1 MGARVRAQGKR
12 DELPPG
18 LSKTSGCRKD
28 QSLHG
33 LLWRTM
39 EDLFGRDLVPVV
51 SMPGSSLWAWRS
63 KGGLLRGEMGLAL
76 MESARDAGTA
86 HGIWPRWLEEP

>member
-1 MGARVRAQGKR
+1 MGACQGNSSEQT

-18 LSKTSGCRKD
+18 LSKTFGCRED

-33 LLWRTM
+33 RLWRTKG
-39 EDLFGRDLVPVV
+39 DLLGRNLVPVV
-51 SMPGSSLWAWRS
+51 SVPGSSLWALRS
-63 KGGLLRGEMGLAL
+63 KGGLLRGEIGLAL

-86 HGIWPRWLEEP
+86 HGVWTR

>member
-1 MGARVRAQGKR
+1 MGARVTAQGKR

-18 LSKTSGCRKD
+18 LSKTSGCRKER
-28 QSLHG
+28 SLRG
-33 LLWRTM
+33 LWWRTM
-39 EDLFGRDLVPVV
+39 GDLLGRDLVPVV
-51 SMPGSSLWAWRS
+51 SVPGSSLWVLRS

-86 HGIWPRWLEEP
+86 HGIWTR